1 MSEAEQNAHNYGSS
15 LYKALT
21 LSRDLQTEVKGL
33 SARALVGLAQFVK
46 AQAHNKG
53 VVGLVRSIVELEM
66 ARRWFEENKVSTQPS
81 GNTAAEGLDSANPM
95 KAEIVN
101 GE

>member
-1 MSEAEQNAHNYGSS
+1 MSEAEQNAHNFGSS
-15 LYKALT
+15 VYKALT
-21 LSRDLQTEVKGL
+21 LSPDLQA
-33 SARALVGLAQFVK
+33 SAKALGDRALVGLAQFVK

-53 VVGLVRSIVELEM
+53 VVGLVRSVVELEM
-66 ARRWFEENKVSTQPS
+66 ARRWFAANKANQQAGGTV
-81 GNTAAEGLDSANPM
+81 AEGLDSANPL